1 MIPIFSSLDMMQ
13 RALQVTQTAI
23 QTTGHNISNANTDGY
38 SRQRVNLT
46 TWLPYPGIGINA
58 ARGAG
63 QIGTGVN
70 DDAIVRIRDQFVD
83 LQVRDNSNQNGYW
96 NSLSDAYSQME
107 DIINEPTD
115 TGISSE
121 LDGFWQS
128 LQDLAGNSGTSGT
141 GTVVLQKGSAVADTF
156 NYIALSLGKV
166 QNNLNQQITE
176 NTKLVN
182 NYADQINALNTEI
195 NKQEANGLLANDLY
209 DERDALTD
217 KLAQLVNIKVTK
229 VPSGGN
235 PSPLAEG
242 KYTIEMVDQNGASF
256 SPAAT
261 LVDGAALTNNH
272 LKSVINGAGTS
283 SPDVKVSMVKSDDTA
298 LTGQNPLTGF
308 SGKLQGLIDAYTK
321 DYPEVLKSLDNMAST
336 LANEF
341 NAVYQKTA
349 GYDSGKGL
357 FFLGDASGTVNAA
370 NIHVNSNLTGSDVK
384 ANGLKTDTDGNLVLD
399 TNGNPIPLPSG
410 DNSGA
415 SALADVIATNLYPID
430 DPDDPSDPSDPVSE
444 KMTLKSY
451 LQSLIGQIGVNAQSA
466 DQFTSNSGTMLA
478 AAQNRR
484 SSISGV
490 SLDEELTNLIQFQ
503 HSYGAAAK
511 VVTTLDTLLD
521 TLINKMG

>member
-1 MIPIFSSLDMMQ
+1 MQ

-46 TWLPYPGIGINA
+46 TWTPYPGIGINA

-83 LQVRDNSNQNGYW
+83 QQVRDNSNENGYW
-96 NSLSDAYSQME
+96 SALSDAYGQME

-128 LQDLAGNSGTSGT
+128 LQDLAGNAGTSGT
-141 GTVVLQKGSAVADTF
+141 GTVVLQNGAAVADTF
-156 NYIALSLGKV
+156 NYIGTSLGKV
-166 QNNLNQQITE
+166 QDNLNQQITE
-176 NTKLVN
+176 NTKLIN
-182 NYADQINALNTEI
+182 NYADQINALNSQI

-209 DERDALTD
+209 DQRDALTE

-242 KYTIEMVDQNGASF
+242 KYTIEMVDGTGASY

-272 LKSVINGAGTS
+272 LKATIDTTNS
-283 SPDVKVSMVKSDDTA
+283 SAPTVTMAMVQSDDTTA
-298 LTGQNPLTGF
+298 VSTGLGKDF
-308 SGKLQGLIDAYTK
+308 SGKLQGLIDAYTN
-321 DYPEVLKSLDNMAST
+321 DYPSVLKSLDNMAST
-336 LANEF
+336 LATEMNT
-341 NAVYQKTA
+341 AYQKTA
-349 GYDSGKGL
+349 GYDSTKGD
-357 FFLGDASGTVNAA
+357 FFLGDSSGIVTALT
-370 NIHVNSNLTGSDVK
+370 IHVNSNLTGSDVK
-384 ANGLKTDTDGNLVLD
+384 ANGLNADG
-399 TNGNPIPLPSG
+399 TAKPSG

-415 SALADVIATNLYPID
+415 TAMANVIATNAYAID
-430 DPDDPSDPSDPVSE
+430 GTGSDT
-444 KMTLKSY
+444 MTLKSY
-451 LQSLIGQIGVNAQSA
+451 LQSLIGQIGVNSQSA
-466 DQFTSNSGTMLA
+466 QQFTSNSATTLA